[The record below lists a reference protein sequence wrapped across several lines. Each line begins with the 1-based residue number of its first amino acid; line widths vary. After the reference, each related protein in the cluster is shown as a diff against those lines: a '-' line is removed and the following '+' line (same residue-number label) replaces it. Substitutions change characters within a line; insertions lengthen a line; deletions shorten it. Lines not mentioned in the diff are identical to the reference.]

1 MSGIFRKS
9 SFTDKT
15 ALDFFLQHTSA
26 TILSTESS
34 HSIIVLLTLNE
45 KTDSP
50 YAKIYFDIAKNSISV
65 EDVNKLVLK
74 IAPIDSHIKK
84 GKQQKHSEPIQF
96 NYMSEKFISSQ
107 HEFDSEVVLQKL
119 AFYSSYMVDFQMRAI
134 TPNVIV
140 SFLVNHFHMELFS
153 KINVT
158 TDVRK
163 ERYEKPAQQ
172 VAKKDRRKKTGQ
184 EDKKELPTEIIF
196 THDAIFRDFL
206 DTIKNKNITKED
218 PPYTFGCV
226 LMEYLNDSKDFG
238 DFKCANSDGKHADL
252 GNMDDYLRLVEA
264 KKCILIALDKCLF
277 IGIDHN
283 DAHMGNIV
291 SYTDENTDEKLGCLI
306 DFGKATYLSRQNTLT
321 KKRQRVF
328 NELPDEDEDIPLN
341 KIYKKDGF
349 TTGPKYNTEWSAS
362 YLNNLLQM
370 NTSYSN
376 GAIPINMGAEEWCDR
391 KTAKAT
397 TIIHPNS
404 YKYIPANEMNEY
416 DQENVKRG
424 VQIKKFLLGKKDIQ
438 KFIKADTEDKIEM
451 FTKNTKNG
459 GNALL
464 KLYILSMNL
473 DQNCVSILENQKN
486 NCIDDYNVYPKLK
499 PKSQTRVTYTK
510 NDPPPPLKKHSWGGR
525 TKSKSSAIKR
535 KIKNIIR
542 KTKKINKRA
551 GK

>member
-74 IAPIDSHIKK
+74 IAPIDSSIK
-84 GKQQKHSEPIQF
+84 GKQKKESEPIHF
-96 NYMSEKFISSQ
+96 NYMSEKFFSSQ
-107 HEFDSEVVLQKL
+107 LEFDSEVVLQKL
-119 AFYSSYMVDFQMRAI
+119 VFYSSYMVDFQMRAI

-172 VAKKDRRKKTGQ
+172 VAKKDRRKKTVEVEG
-184 EDKKELPTEIIF
+184 KKELIC
-196 THDAIFRDFL
+196 THNAIFHDFL
-206 DTIKNKNITKED
+206 DTIKNKNNTA
-218 PPYTFGCV
+218 YTFGCV

-238 DFKCANSDGKHADL
+238 EFKCANSNSNVKGADL

-291 SYTDENTDEKLGCLI
+291 SYIDENTNEQLGCLI
-306 DFGKATYLSRQNTLT
+306 DFGKATYLSRPNTLP
-321 KKRQRVF
+321 KRERLF
-328 NELPDEDEDIPLN
+328 NELPNDEDAKIPL
-341 KIYKKDGF
+341 KEIYKRDGF
-349 TTGPKYNTEWSAS
+349 TTGSKYNTEWLAS
-362 YLNNLLQM
+362 YLNNLLKM
-370 NTSYSN
+370 NTSKGN
-376 GAIPINMGAEEWCDR
+376 GAMQIIMGAEEWCDR

-404 YKYIPANEMNEY
+404 YKYIPANEMNAY
-416 DQENVKRG
+416 DQANVQRG
-424 VQIKKFLLGKKDIQ
+424 VQIKKFLLGKEDIQ
-438 KFIKADTEDKIEM
+438 KFIKADTEDKIEIY
-451 FTKNTKNG
+451 TKNTKNG

-464 KLYILSMNL
+464 KLYIMSMNL
-473 DQNCVSILENQKN
+473 DQNCVSILENRKN
-486 NCIDDYNVYPKLK
+486 NCIDDYN
-499 PKSQTRVTYTK
+499 TI
-510 NDPPPPLKKHSWGGR
+510 PPTTTISKTQHGGR